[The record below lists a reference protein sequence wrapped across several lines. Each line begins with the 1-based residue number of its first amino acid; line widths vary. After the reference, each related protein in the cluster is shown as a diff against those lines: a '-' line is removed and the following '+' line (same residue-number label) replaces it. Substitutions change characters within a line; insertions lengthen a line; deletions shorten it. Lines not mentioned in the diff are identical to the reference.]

1 MKTRSTQFLSL
12 LLVLLAVL
20 CGKGAMA
27 QTGVLNPNDPIVLYN
42 PSAPPAYPAQNTL
55 AKWVKTTRFSWNSD
69 DFKCYFYN
77 NIQFRLKWPKTFAT
91 DPVGTT
97 YPLYMFFHGVGEG
110 GTIYDNEFQFAHGG
124 QIHQQAVNNGQFDGF
139 LLYPQSASSSGGW
152 SQAQVDAMYNLIL
165 NYLIPQ
171 EQVDPDRI
179 IVSGLSGG
187 GDAAWMFM
195 ESHPTMPAAGF
206 VMSSANISDIQF
218 ANTLKYTPIWL
229 FQGGLDRSPD
239 PSTTI
244 QLVNAYNNDGGNL
257 TYTVFP
263 NDGHDTWD
271 NAWQQPGYF
280 PWMMSVNKSNPWTL
294 TGKNKFC
301 PGTTVSGT
309 MGVTAGMTSYQWRL
323 NGTPISGATSN
334 SYNFTGL
341 GKYDVTFV
349 NNGYT
354 SPYSVVPDTIATQ
367 NPTISPNISVNGL
380 VSDVLPA
387 PDGST
392 SVSLIV
398 PTGYTS
404 YVWERVDS
412 PAGNPAIL
420 SSTTNVLNGATPGQY
435 AVKVTQ
441 QFGCSSS
448 FSTPF
453 TVIKAGGPNAPSA
466 PTNLVATAVS
476 TSSIRLNWN
485 EVANP
490 PNLETQFEI
499 YQGNSS
505 TGPFK
510 LIGYAPALT
519 DSFVI
524 NNLNP
529 KTTYYYVVRA
539 IDTTAAS
546 AVAGP
551 SSVQTQSD
559 TQPPTAPSGL
569 AVASTS
575 QTSVQLIWTAA
586 TDNTGVVAYDIYLNG
601 NLAYSIGNVTTFTFT
616 DLVNGQNYD
625 FTVRARDFAGNVS
638 PFSNQVA
645 AVPQFNGLNYSYY
658 TGVWNNLPNFNA
670 LTPVFSGNSP
680 TVNLS
685 PATSTVDFGFKWTG
699 YIYIPVTGTYS
710 FQTTSDDGSDLFIDI
725 PYSPTATPTVKNDA
739 LQGATTKTSAPLT
752 LTAGVH
758 TFCATYFQ
766 QGGGFSMSVQWSTPT
781 SGGFVAIPSSAF
793 TQNLSSPGTPP
804 TAPVNVTATAASAKK
819 INLTW
824 QNTATNFTGTQVFR
838 STSATGT
845 FAAVATLKPART
857 AYTDSALSPS
867 TTYYYKLQAIN
878 NYGSSKF
885 NLQDSSALTY
895 NFYSNYTANSLA
907 GLSGL
912 TPTSSGTTNNFTL
925 GVTTATSNFALSF
938 NGFINIIAPGAYT
951 FYTSSDD
958 GSNLYIDGA
967 LVVNNDGL
975 HGTVQAQGNVT
986 LTAGRHAIQ
995 VNFFQQG
1002 GGQALTVQYSSAA
1015 NGIAQMNI
1023 PDSNLSIPP
1032 ANATTLPLPPLP
1044 AAPSGLTGI
1053 ALGKS
1058 HVSLSWTNNAT
1069 NATGYQVYRS
1079 PITNTNYLLA
1089 ATLPVT
1095 SSYVDSNLT
1104 TNTVYFYKVLA
1115 FNEGGNSGYSNE
1127 VTDTTSNTAVTVV
1140 TLSPVPVQ
1148 AIVNDSSDVISLTAS
1163 SSLGGSVAFASTNLP
1178 AFGTLTD
1185 NQNGTATLTVQPNST
1200 QLGTFSFTV
1209 TATDS
1214 YGTVATDTVVVNV
1227 KGKNQT
1233 TVLVNFNNAGTS
1245 VQGAPWNSLSSAPN
1259 SGLVVGSLK
1268 DSLGNVTTDAISLQT
1283 SWDGSYNTGMNTG
1296 NNSGVVPDKVM
1307 QNFYFGS
1314 TFNPYNFK
1322 VTGLNSAKKYALV
1335 FFAGYPWTS
1344 SDVSTYGN
1352 LISTYAVGST
1362 TVSLNVA
1369 NNTTQTVQI
1378 NGLSPDASGNIS
1390 IVVSKPL
1397 GSAYALLS
1405 AMKIISYDAAIS
1417 TAALLPPTNLT
1428 AYGVTTNSIQLN
1440 WLGSADTRTGYQI
1453 YRSTSPVGTFN
1464 LLATVAGNAVSYTDA
1479 SLPGNSTYF
1488 YEVREVVSGPAYSNF
1503 GNITGGSTVAY
1514 QVDLSL
1520 NSQTTYAERAP
1531 WNDVNTVFFA
1541 GFQLANLVN
1550 TNLQPTGINFN
1561 VNTMFTNFNGGLG
1574 VTTGHNTGVVPDTVM
1589 GTFYY
1594 NSSGDTARISFNG
1607 LSKTQ
1612 VYNFGFYAGT
1622 SFSSTATVGMYQIG
1636 NQVVS
1641 LNAFN
1646 NTTNMSWIYGI
1657 APDTTGTINIVF
1669 YCAPGTGYAMLNAIE
1684 VQGMP
1689 SAAVIGSDSA
1699 GTGGVIATSVRNNG
1713 TVAGTA
1719 LGLNA
1724 AVDSAANPF
1733 NITAGAYP
1741 NPFVDNVT
1749 VKFDLQQNVSK
1760 FTLVIADVSGRIVQ
1774 KQEFSD
1780 VPAGPWVQT
1789 LNLSSLGTGTYYV
1802 KVLGLPAG
1810 QAVETFKVVKV
1821 KR

>member
-1 MKTRSTQFLSL
+1 
-12 LLVLLAVL
+12 
-20 CGKGAMA
+20 MA
-27 QTGVLNPNDPIVLYN
+27 QTGVLNPNDPVVIYN

-55 AKWVKTTRFSWNSD
+55 VKWVKTTRFSWSST

-77 NIQFRLKWPKTFAT
+77 NVQFRLKWPKTFAT
-91 DPVGTT
+91 DPPGTT

-110 GTIYDNEFQFAHGG
+110 GTIYDNEFQFSHGG

-187 GDAAWMFM
+187 GDAAWMFL

-206 VMSSANISDIQF
+206 IMSSANISDIQY
-218 ANTLKYTPIWL
+218 AGTLKYTPIWL
-229 FQGGLDRSPD
+229 FQGGLDQSPD

-271 NAWQQPGYF
+271 NAWQEPGYF
-280 PWMMSVNKSNPWTL
+280 PWMNKVNKSKPWTL
-294 TGKNKFC
+294 TGKNSFC

-309 MGVTAGMTSYQWRL
+309 MGVVAGMSSYQWRL

-341 GKYDVTFV
+341 GNYDVTFV

-354 SPYSVVPDTIATQ
+354 SPYLGIDTIVTQ
-367 NPTISPNISVNGL
+367 APTISPNISVNGL
-380 VSDVLPA
+380 ASDVLPA

-392 SVSLIV
+392 SVSLTV
-398 PTGYTS
+398 PAGYTS

-420 SSTTNVLNGATPGQY
+420 SSTTNVLTGATPGQY

-448 FSTPF
+448 FSAPF
-453 TVIKAGGPNAPSA
+453 TVIKAAGPNAPSA
-466 PTNLVATAVS
+466 PSNLIATATS

-490 PNLETQFEI
+490 PNPETQFEV
-499 YQGNSS
+499 YQGSAS
-505 TGPFK
+505 TGPFT
-510 LIGYAPALT
+510 LIGYSPALV

-539 IDTTAAS
+539 INATAGS
-546 AVAGP
+546 ATAGP
-551 SSVQTQSD
+551 SSAQTQSD
-559 TQPPTAPSGL
+559 TQPPTAPGGL
-569 AVASTS
+569 AVASTTQS
-575 QTSVQLIWTAA
+575 SVQLIWTAS

-601 NLAYSIGNVTTFTFT
+601 NLAYSVGNVTSYTFS
-616 DLVNGQNYD
+616 DLVTGQNYD
-625 FTVRARDFAGNVS
+625 FTVRARDFAGNQS
-638 PFSNQVA
+638 PFSNQVSA
-645 AVPQFNGLNYSYY
+645 LPQFNGLNYGYY
-658 TGVWNNLPNFNA
+658 TGTWSVAPNFNA
-670 LTPVFSGNSP
+670 LTPVFTGTSP

-685 PATSTVDFGFKWTG
+685 PATATVDFGFKWTG
-699 YIYIPVTGTYS
+699 FIYIPVTGTYS
-710 FQTTSDDGSDLFIDI
+710 FQTTSDDGSNLYIDV
-725 PYSPTATPTVKNDA
+725 PYSATATPTVNNDG
-739 LQGATTKTSAPLT
+739 LHGSTTVTSAPLT

-766 QGGGFSMSVQWSTPT
+766 NGGGFNMSVQWSTPT

-793 TQNLSSPGTPP
+793 TQNLTAPGVPP
-804 TAPVNVTATAASAKK
+804 TAPVNVTATAASAKS
-819 INLTW
+819 IALAW
-824 QNTATNFTGTQVFR
+824 QNTATSFTGTQVFR
-838 STSATGT
+838 STSATGPFVT
-845 FAAVATLKPART
+845 VATLKPTRT
-857 AYTDSALSPS
+857 AYLDSSLSAS

-895 NFYSNYTANSLA
+895 NFYSNYTATTLTGISA
-907 GLSGL
+907 L
-912 TPTSSGTTNNFTL
+912 TPTSSGTINNFTL
-925 GVTTATSNFALSF
+925 GVTTATSNFALQF
-938 NGFINIIAPGAYT
+938 NGYINIIKAGAYT
-951 FYTSSDD
+951 FYTNSDD
-958 GSNLYIDGA
+958 GSNLFIDGA
-967 LVVNNDGL
+967 MVVNNDNP
-975 HGTVQAQGNVT
+975 HAPQQASGNVT

-995 VNFFQQG
+995 VNFFQAG
-1002 GGQALTVQYSSAA
+1002 GGQQLIVQYSSSA
-1015 NGIAQMNI
+1015 NGIAQANI
-1023 PDSNLSIPP
+1023 PDSILSIPP
-1032 ANATTLPLPPLP
+1032 ANATTQALPALP

-1053 ALGKS
+1053 ALGQS

-1095 SSYVDSNLT
+1095 TTSYVDSNLT

-1115 FNEGGNSGYSNE
+1115 FNEGGNSAYSNE
-1127 VTDTTSNTAVTVV
+1127 VSDTTSNTAVTVV
-1140 TLSPVPVQ
+1140 TLSGVPVQ
-1148 AIVNDSSDVISLTAS
+1148 NIVNDSSDVINLTAS
-1163 SSLGGSVAFASTNLP
+1163 SSLNGSIAFASSNLP
-1178 AFGTLTD
+1178 VFGTLTD
-1185 NQNGTATLTVQPNST
+1185 NQNGTATLTVKPNST
-1200 QLGTFSFTV
+1200 QLGSFSFTV

-1227 KGKNQT
+1227 AGKNQT
-1233 TVLVNFNNAGTS
+1233 TVLVNFNNAGTP

-1259 SGLVVGSLK
+1259 SGLAVGNLT
-1268 DSLGNVTTDAISLQT
+1268 DSLGNTTTDGISLQT
-1283 SWDGSYNTGMNTG
+1283 SWDGSYNTGMTTG

-1322 VTGLNSAKKYALV
+1322 VTGLNPAKKYALV

-1352 LISTYAVGST
+1352 LISTYTVGST

-1397 GSAYALLS
+1397 GSAYCLLS
-1405 AMKIISYDAAIS
+1405 AMKIISYDAATS

-1428 AYGVTTNSIQLN
+1428 ANGVTTTAIQLN
-1440 WLGSADTRTGYQI
+1440 WLGSSDTRTGYQI
-1453 YRSTSPVGTFN
+1453 YRSTSPVGTFS
-1464 LLATVAGNAVSYTDA
+1464 LLATVAGNAVSYKDS
-1479 SLPGNSTYF
+1479 SLPANSTYF
-1488 YEVREVVSGPAYSNF
+1488 YEVREVVSGPAYSNYS
-1503 GNITGGSTVAY
+1503 NIAGGSTVAY

-1520 NSQTTYAERAP
+1520 NSQTTVAAGSP
-1531 WNDVNTVFFA
+1531 WNDVNTVVFA

-1550 TNLQPTGINFN
+1550 TSSQPTGINFN
-1561 VNTMFTNFNGGLG
+1561 VNTMFTNFNGSLG
-1574 VTTGHNTGVVPDTVM
+1574 VTTGNNSGVVPDVVM
-1589 GTFYY
+1589 QTFYY
-1594 NSSGDTARISFNG
+1594 NSSGDTARLSFNG
-1607 LSKTQ
+1607 LSRAQ
-1612 VYNFGFYAGT
+1612 VFNVGFYAGT
-1622 SFSSTATVGMYQIG
+1622 DFSSTATVGVYSIG
-1636 NQVVS
+1636 NQSVQ
-1641 LNAFN
+1641 LNAYN
-1646 NTTNMSWIYGI
+1646 NTTNMVWIYGV
-1657 APDTTGTINIVF
+1657 APDSTGTINIVF
-1669 YCAPGTGYAMLNAIE
+1669 VCAPGTGYAMLNAIE
-1684 VQGMP
+1684 LQGMP
-1689 SAAVIGSDSA
+1689 SAAVIGSDST
-1699 GTGGVIATSVRNNG
+1699 GTGGVIATGVHNNG

-1719 LGLNA
+1719 LGMTNA
-1724 AVDSAANPF
+1724 SVDSAANPF

-1741 NPFVDNVT
+1741 NPFSDNVT
-1749 VKFDLQQNVSK
+1749 VKFDFQQNVSK
-1760 FTLVIADVSGRIVQ
+1760 FTLVIADISGTIVQ
-1774 KQEFSD
+1774 KQEFSN

-1789 LNLSSLGTGTYYV
+1789 LNTSGLGNGTYFIR
-1802 KVLGLPAG
+1802 VLGLPAG

>member
-1 MKTRSTQFLSL
+1 MKTRFTQLLSL

-20 CGKGAMA
+20 GGQGAMA
-27 QTGVLNPNDPIVLYN
+27 QTGVLNPNDPVVIYN
-42 PSAPPAYPAQNTL
+42 PSAPPAYPAANTL
-55 AKWVKTTRFSWNSD
+55 VKWVKTTRFSWSSD

-77 NIQFRLKWPKTFAT
+77 NVQFRLKWPKTFAT
-91 DPVGTT
+91 DPVGTK

-110 GTIYDNEFQFAHGG
+110 GTIYDNEFQFSHGG

-152 SQAQVDAMYNLIL
+152 SQAQVDGMYNLIL

-187 GDAAWMFM
+187 GDASWMFL

-206 VMSSANISDIQF
+206 IMSSANISDIQY
-218 ANTLKYTPIWL
+218 AGTLKYTPIWL
-229 FQGGLDRSPD
+229 FQGGLDGSPD

-263 NDGHDTWD
+263 QDGHDTWD
-271 NAWQQPGYF
+271 DAWNQPGYF
-280 PWMMSVNKSNPWTL
+280 PWLSTVNKSKPWTL
-294 TGKNKFC
+294 TGKNSFC
-301 PGTTVSGT
+301 PGTTVGGT
-309 MGVTAGMTSYQWRL
+309 MGVVAGMSSYQWRL

-334 SYNFTGL
+334 SYAFTAL

-354 SPYSVVPDTIATQ
+354 SPYLGIDTISTQ
-367 NPTISPNISVNGL
+367 APTISPNISVNGL

-392 SVSLIV
+392 SVSLTV
-398 PTGYTS
+398 PGGYTS

-412 PAGNPAIL
+412 PVGNPAIL

-453 TVIKAGGPNAPSA
+453 TVIKAGGPNAPSV
-466 PTNLVATAVS
+466 PTTLIATATS

-485 EVANP
+485 EPANQ
-490 PNLETQFEI
+490 LETQFEV
-499 YQGNSS
+499 YQGSAS

-510 LIGYAPALT
+510 LIGFTPALT

-529 KTTYYYVVRA
+529 KTTYYYIVRA
-539 IDTTAAS
+539 INATAAS

-551 SSVQTQSD
+551 SSAMTQSD

-569 AVASTS
+569 TIGSTS
-575 QTSVQLIWTAA
+575 QTSVSLFWTAA

-601 NLAYSIGNVTTFTFT
+601 NLAYSIGDTTTFTFSN
-616 DLVNGQNYD
+616 LVNGQNYD

-658 TGVWNNLPNFNA
+658 TGTWNNLPNFNT
-670 LTPVFSGNSP
+670 LTPVVSGQVPNV
-680 TVNLS
+680 TLANALG
-685 PATSTVDFGFKWTG
+685 TVDYAFKWTG

-710 FQTTSDDGSDLFIDI
+710 FQTSSDDGSDLYIDI
-725 PYSPTATPTVKNDA
+725 PYSATATPTVNNDA
-739 LQGATTKTSAPLT
+739 LQGTTTKTSAPMT

-766 QGGGFSMSVQWSTPT
+766 QGGGAVMSVQWSTPS
-781 SGGFVAIPSSAF
+781 SGGFVTIPSSAF
-793 TQNLSSPGTPP
+793 TQNLSAPGTPP

-819 INLTW
+819 INLAW

-845 FAAVATLKPART
+845 FATVATLKPART
-857 AYTDSALSPS
+857 SYTDSALSPS

-885 NLQDSSALTY
+885 NLQDSSALSY
-895 NFYSNYTANSLA
+895 NFYNNYTATTLTGISA
-907 GLSGL
+907 L
-912 TPTSSGTTNNFTL
+912 TPTSSGPINNFTL
-925 GVTTATSNFALSF
+925 GVTTATSNFALQF
-938 NGFINIIAPGAYT
+938 NGFINILQAGTYT
-951 FYTSSDD
+951 FYTNSDD
-958 GSNLYIDGA
+958 GSNLFIDGTM
-967 LVVNNDGL
+967 VVNNDNP
-975 HGTVQAQGNVT
+975 HGPQQVAGNVT

-995 VNFFQQG
+995 VNFFQAG
-1002 GGQALTVQYSSAA
+1002 GGQQLIVQYSSSAL
-1015 NGIAQMNI
+1015 GIAQANI
-1023 PDSNLSIPP
+1023 PDSILSIPP
-1032 ANATTLPLPPLP
+1032 ANATTQALPALP
-1044 AAPSGLTGI
+1044 AAPSGLTGT

-1069 NATGYQVYRS
+1069 NATGYMVYRS

-1095 SSYVDSNLT
+1095 SAYVDSNLT

-1115 FNEGGNSGYSNE
+1115 FNEGGNSAYSNE
-1127 VTDTTSNTAVTVV
+1127 ISDTTSNTAVTVV
-1140 TLSPVPVQ
+1140 TLSGVPAQ
-1148 AIVNDSSDVISLTAS
+1148 NIVNDSSDVINLTAS
-1163 SSLGGSVAFASTNLP
+1163 SNLGGNVAFASTTLP

-1185 NQNGTATLTVQPNST
+1185 NQNGTATLTVKPNST
-1200 QLGTFSFTV
+1200 QLGTFTFYV
-1209 TATDS
+1209 TATDNF
-1214 YGTVATDTVVVNV
+1214 GTVATDTVVVNV

-1233 TVLVNFNNAGTS
+1233 TVLVNFNNAGTP

-1259 SGLVVGSLK
+1259 SGLAVGSFK
-1268 DSLGNVTTDAISLQT
+1268 DSLGNVTTDGISLQT

-1352 LISTYAVGST
+1352 LLSTYTIGST
-1362 TVSLNVA
+1362 TLTLNVA

-1397 GSAYALLS
+1397 GSAYCLLS
-1405 AMKIISYDAAIS
+1405 AMKIISYDAATS

-1428 AYGVTTNSIQLN
+1428 AVGVTTNAIQLN

-1464 LLATVAGNAVSYTDA
+1464 LLATVAGNAVSYKDS
-1479 SLPGNSTYF
+1479 SLPANSTYF
-1488 YEVREVVSGPAYSNF
+1488 YEVREVVSGPAYSNYS
-1503 GNITGGSTVAY
+1503 NIAGGSTVAY

-1520 NSQTTYAERAP
+1520 NSQTTVAAPAP
-1531 WNDVNTVFFA
+1531 WNDINTVFFA
-1541 GFQLANLVN
+1541 GFQLPNLVN
-1550 TNLQPTGINFN
+1550 TNNQPTGINFN

-1574 VTTGHNTGVVPDTVM
+1574 VTTGNNSGVVPDVVM
-1589 GTFYY
+1589 QTFYY

-1622 SFSSTATVGMYQIG
+1622 NFSSTATVGMYQIG

-1646 NTTNMSWIYGI
+1646 NTANMSWIYGVT
-1657 APDTTGTINIVF
+1657 PDTSGTINIVF

-1689 SAAVIGSDSA
+1689 SAAVIGSDST

-1719 LGLNA
+1719 LGMTA
-1724 AVDSAANPF
+1724 AVDSASNPF

-1749 VKFDLQQNVSK
+1749 VKFDLTQNVSK
-1760 FTLVIADVSGRIVQ
+1760 FTLVIADASGRIVQ

-1789 LNLSSLGTGTYYV
+1789 LNTSSLGTGTYYV